1 VSRATFSGAAAIA
14 CVGAFVCA
22 TPAVAQTT
30 SSRLTASVA
39 AGVAAPFHSDLGFTA
54 PEWQL
59 AVRTR
64 VANHASMELF
74 FEEWRHAADTV
85 FPNVPL
91 QGVTG
96 VLGRVGEIRTR
107 TAYTTRAVGWNV
119 LLHGGTRRLTA
130 YGGGGPGYVV
140 FNRRFTQ
147 TLNDCT
153 ASDPRIC
160 QGFENRHD
168 AGSFTTQFVGGAEV
182 AISSRLAAFGQVQVA
197 VPLEDPGSSHSST
210 TGGIRV
216 RVW

>member
-1 VSRATFSGAAAIA
+1 MTRATFRRAAAIA
-14 CVGAFVCA
+14 SAAAFVSA
-22 TPAVAQTT
+22 PAAIAQTT

-39 AGVAAPFHSDLGFTA
+39 AGLAAPFHSDLGFTA

-59 AVRTR
+59 AVRIR
-64 VANHASMELF
+64 VANQVSTEVF
-74 FEEWRHAADTV
+74 FDEWRHADDTV
-85 FPNVPL
+85 FANVPL
-91 QGVTG
+91 QGVSG
-96 VLGRVGEIRTR
+96 VIGRVGEIRTR
-107 TAYTTRAVGWNV
+107 TAYTTRAIGWNV
-119 LLHGGTRRLTA
+119 LLHGGTRRFTA
-130 YGGGGPGYVV
+130 HGGGGPGYMT
-140 FNRRFTQ
+140 FHRRFTQ

-160 QGFENRHD
+160 QDYETQHA
-168 AGSFTTQFVGGAEV
+168 AGSFATQFVGGAEF